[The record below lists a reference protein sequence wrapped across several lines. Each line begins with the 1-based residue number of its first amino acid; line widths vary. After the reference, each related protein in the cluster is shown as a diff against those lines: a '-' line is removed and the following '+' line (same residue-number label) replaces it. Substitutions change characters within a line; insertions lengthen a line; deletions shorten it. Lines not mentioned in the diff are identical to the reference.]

1 VLRTFVAVYV
11 GEAAPVGSDTLATL
25 LPVNLSSA
33 TIRNTMMELA
43 GLGLVEKPHASAGR
57 VPTGQG
63 LRVFVDELLDP
74 IELVEYE
81 RRRLAETVE
90 DADAGSVIRV
100 ASQLLSDRT
109 RQLGFVLA
117 PRLDRLRLQHL
128 SLVRVSSE
136 RILIVL
142 ISVGGVTHQR
152 VIEEEGVADQAELDR
167 IARAL
172 NERLHGRTL
181 RELRAALTG
190 ESRTLRRRANRIIQ
204 RALEIGARMLDVGAD
219 QPAELVID
227 NHLALLDQPEFRDPE
242 RLRQLLGAVEAND
255 ELVAYLDKVLG
266 DSDVRVV
273 FGEEV
278 GEPALRQCALVTA
291 PYGVAEAP
299 LGRLGV
305 LGPSRMDYGRIIPL
319 VGYLSQLLTGRLTS

>member
-1 VLRTFVAVYV
+1 MAVYV
-11 GEAAPVGSDTLATL
+11 GEAAPVGSDTLARL
-25 LPVNLSSA
+25 LPVNLSPA

-74 IELVEYE
+74 MELVEYE
-81 RRRLAETVE
+81 RRRLADTVG
-90 DADAGSVIRV
+90 DADAASVIRV

-109 RQLGFVLA
+109 RQLGFVLS
-117 PRLDRLRLQHL
+117 PRLDRLRLQHV

-136 RILIVL
+136 RILAVL
-142 ISVGGVTHQR
+142 ISTAGVAHQR
-152 VIEEEGVADQAELDR
+152 VIDDDRVADPAELDR

-172 NERLHGRTL
+172 NERLQGRTL
-181 RELRAALTG
+181 RELRAVLAD
-190 ESRTLRRRANRIIQ
+190 ESRNLRRRASRIVQ
-204 RALEIGARMLDVGAD
+204 RALEIGERLFDVGEEP
-219 QPAELVID
+219 PAELVID
-227 NHLALLDQPEFRDPE
+227 NRLALLEQPEFRDPE
-242 RLRQLLGAVEAND
+242 RVRQLFGAIEANE
-255 ELVAYLDKVLG
+255 ELVTYLDKVLG
-266 DSDVRVV
+266 DREVGVV

-278 GEPALRQCALVTA
+278 GEPGLRRCALVTA
-291 PYGVAEAP
+291 PYGDGKAP

-319 VGYLSQLLTGRLTS
+319 VSYLSKLLTGRLAS